1 MSNKHC
7 GYIAIIGRPNVG
19 KSTLL
24 NHILGQKISITS
36 RKPQTTRHQI
46 LGIHTTENAQLVFVD
61 TPGLHN
67 AKGKV
72 LNRVMNKNAL
82 SMLNSVD
89 VILFMIEAMVWTDA
103 DEWVLN
109 KLSNVEASVIL
120 VVNKADKVKEK
131 YDLLPFIEKV
141 SEKYQFAEIVPV
153 SAKNSIHLPE
163 LEQQVVKLLPVQNY
177 FFDESNI
184 TDRSM
189 RFIAAEIIREK
200 IIRSTGQE
208 LPYVTAVEIEQYKQK
223 GKITHIS
230 ASILVEKPSQKAM
243 LIGKNGEKMKA
254 IGRTAR
260 LDIEKNL
267 GNKVFLQLWVKVRGG
282 WADDERALHS
292 LGYTD

>member
-1 MSNKHC
+1 MSNKRC
-7 GYIAIIGRPNVG
+7 GYIAIVGRPNVG

-46 LGIHTTENAQLVFVD
+46 LGIHTTDNAQLVFVD

-67 AKGKV
+67 TKGKA

-82 SMLNSVD
+82 TMLNSVD
-89 VILFMIEAMVWTDA
+89 VVLLVIEALNWTESDQ
-103 DEWVLN
+103 WVLK
-109 KLSNVEASVIL
+109 KLTDVQAPVIL
-120 VVNKADKVKEK
+120 VVNKVDKIKQKAE
-131 YDLLPFIEKV
+131 LLPFIEMLNQTY
-141 SEKYQFAEIVPV
+141 SFATIVPV
-153 SAKNSIHLPE
+153 SAKNTDNLSE
-163 LEQQVVKLLPVQNY
+163 LEQQVAQHLPVQDY
-177 FFDESNI
+177 FFSEDDI

-223 GKITHIS
+223 GKVTHIS

-243 LIGKNGEKMKA
+243 LIGKSGEKMKN
-254 IGRTAR
+254 IGKAAR
-260 LDIEKNL
+260 LDIEKNI
-267 GNKVFLQLWVKVRGG
+267 GCKVFLQLWVKVKGG
-282 WADDERALHS
+282 WADDERALQS